1 MSGARRAMDNS
12 LAGVLFGVSRKAKGQ
27 TCEVPSTSSHS
38 APARV
43 TWTQVRK
50 RATVGDGKGPAGD
63 GELLR
68 VRGAIALIERNL
80 EEDGVSNTRFKK
92 EEKRRGA
99 KGENK
104 RDKERKLN
112 KKKKEV
118 RKRIGKAEKEEKRK
132 TRSIRRHK

>member
-1 MSGARRAMDNS
+1 MSGAGRARDNS
-12 LAGVLFGVSRKAKGQ
+12 LAGVLVGVSRKAKGQ

-38 APARV
+38 APALV

-80 EEDGVSNTRFKK
+80 EEDGVINTRFKK
-92 EEKRRGA
+92 EEKR
-99 KGENK
+99 
-104 RDKERKLN
+104 
-112 KKKKEV
+112 
-118 RKRIGKAEKEEKRK
+118 EKEKKRGVGGGEGSK
-132 TRSIRRHK
+132 GREQGG

>member
-1 MSGARRAMDNS
+1 MSGARRARDSS

-38 APARV
+38 APALV

-68 VRGAIALIERNL
+68 VRGAIELTERNL
-80 EEDGVSNTRFKK
+80 DEEGVRNTRLKK
-92 EEKRRGA
+92 REKGKRRKKRGGEGS
-99 KGENK
+99 KGREQ
-104 RDKERKLN
+104 E
-112 KKKKEV
+112 
-118 RKRIGKAEKEEKRK
+118 G
-132 TRSIRRHK
+132 

>member
-1 MSGARRAMDNS
+1 MSGARRARDSS

-38 APARV
+38 APALV

-68 VRGAIALIERNL
+68 VRGAIALTERSL
-80 EEDGVSNTRFKK
+80 DEEGVRNTRLKK
-92 EEKRRGA
+92 EEKREKGGEKGRRGEQRERTRGTK
-99 KGENK
+99 KGN
-104 RDKERKLN
+104 
-112 KKKKEV
+112 
-118 RKRIGKAEKEEKRK
+118 
-132 TRSIRRHK
+132 